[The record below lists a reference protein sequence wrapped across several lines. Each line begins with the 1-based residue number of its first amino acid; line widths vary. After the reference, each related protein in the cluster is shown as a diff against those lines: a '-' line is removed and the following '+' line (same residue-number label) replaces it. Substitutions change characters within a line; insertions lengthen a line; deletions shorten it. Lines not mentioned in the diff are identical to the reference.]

1 MAVEGGKVGCKYLRF
16 AMDDLPR
23 EKNLLGVVYGEE
35 SIGRKSKYEQYKGF
49 ARGTRRP
56 TRCRIG

>member
-1 MAVEGGKVGCKYLRF
+1 MAIEGGKVGCKYLRF

-35 SIGRKSKYEQYKGF
+35 SIGRKSKYEQ
-49 ARGTRRP
+49 
-56 TRCRIG
+56 